1 MLGQASIVISSES
14 DKPVQIKTAE
24 ENFRRFLTCL
34 TLVTW
39 LLQPEQLLLVLLAQR
54 HRQQALRELLQ
65 QAVEPSHLAR

>member
-24 ENFRRFLTCL
+24 EIFRRFLTCL

-54 HRQQALRELLQ
+54 HRQLGLLQ
-65 QAVEPSHLAR
+65 PAEEPSHPAR